1 MRLVE
6 RKQTAEYEKAANSH
20 PQVTP
25 NVRTGKGNNVGQ
37 DDEEEGNSTASYFRG
52 RTARR
57 RQKQAI
63 GKVLNAEV
71 KGIGD
76 SDDDEDVTFLK
87 KYCT

>member
-25 NVRTGKGNNVGQ
+25 NVRTGRGDHVGQ
-37 DDEEEGNSTASYFRG
+37 DDEEEVKSTASYFG
-52 RTARR
+52 GKTVRR
-57 RQKQAI
+57 RQKQAM
-63 GKVLNAEV
+63 GKVVNVEM
-71 KGIGD
+71 KGIED
-76 SDDDEDVTFLK
+76 SEDDENVAFLK